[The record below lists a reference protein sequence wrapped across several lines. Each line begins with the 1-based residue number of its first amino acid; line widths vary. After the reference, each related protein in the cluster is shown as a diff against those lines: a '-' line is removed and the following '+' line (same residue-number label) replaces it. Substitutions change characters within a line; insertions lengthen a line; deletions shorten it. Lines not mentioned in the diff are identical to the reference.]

1 MQPLVSVVITNYN
14 YGRFLRQCI
23 DSVKAQSY
31 DSIEIIVVDDGST
44 DDSRAVLESC
54 AGIRAIFQ
62 ANRGQAGALSAGVA
76 ASSGEIICLLDADD
90 GWYPNKVARVVEVFN
105 REPDVLWLR
114 HKLAMVSEELEPMHA
129 VVPAFKG
136 SAILRPE
143 PVLLLEGL
151 ITAGTTLALRRSL
164 ATRVFPLVVPQALA
178 LDADDM
184 ILLARI
190 VATGTS
196 GYSLDEVLGYYR
208 RHLGERFGGHDLVRL
223 LSREAA
229 LSEGLASLFEGESVP
244 TSVYKIR
251 SVTAALEGARP
262 WHAARLGN
270 FLKGMKSALGLWQR
284 PRLCARQ
291 SSGLILAYV
300 APGAWVEKLRRAQ
313 PFAPPRS

>member
-1 MQPLVSVVITNYN
+1 MTLVSVVITNYN
-14 YGRFLRQCI
+14 YARFVRQCI

-31 DSIEIIVVDDGST
+31 GNIEIIVVDDGST
-44 DDSRAVLESC
+44 DDSRTVLESC
-54 AGIRAIFQ
+54 EGIRAIFQ
-62 ANRGQAGALSAGVA
+62 PNSGQAGALSAGVA
-76 ASSGEIICLLDADD
+76 ASTGEIICLLDADD
-90 GWYPNKVARVVEVFN
+90 GWYPNKVARVVDLFGHQ
-105 REPDVLWLR
+105 PDVLWLR
-114 HKLAMVSEELEPMHA
+114 HKLAMVSEQLEPMNA
-129 VVPAFKG
+129 VVPGFKG
-136 SAILRPE
+136 SGMLQPE

-151 ITAGTTLALRRSL
+151 ITAGTTLALRRAL
-164 ATRVFPLVVPQALA
+164 ADRVFPLVVPPAVA

-190 VATGTS
+190 VATGAP

-223 LSREAA
+223 LNREAA
-229 LSEGLASLFEGESVP
+229 LSEGLASLFEGERVP
-244 TSVYKIR
+244 TSVFKIR

-291 SSGLILAYV
+291 SSGLVLAYV
-300 APGAWVEKLRRAQ
+300 APGAWVEKLKRAQ
-313 PFAPPRS
+313 PFAPPRA